1 MIQLNKVS
9 LDRSGKRVLT
19 DIDLRVQQGQT
30 LGIIGL
36 SGSGKSTLLYVLA
49 GILKPSQG
57 SLESGTDDLTTALVF
72 QDHGLFPWKT
82 VRQNIQLGRLNQAPD
97 PQRLDRIIKDLSIGD
112 ILDVYPHQLSGGQSQ
127 RVAIAR
133 ALYQGA
139 SLILMDEPTAS
150 LDEFNRINLRKT
162 LQDLKANYDM
172 TLVYVTHQLREALA
186 LCDQILILHEGRVK
200 GQVDPRDFADES
212 ALMTYMR
219 EVISNA

>member
-9 LDRSGKRVLT
+9 LDRSEKRVLT
-19 DIDLRVQQGQT
+19 DIDLKVQQGQT

-57 SLESGTDDLTTALVF
+57 SLDTGTEDLTTALVF

-133 ALYQGA
+133 ALYQEA

-186 LCDQILILHEGRVK
+186 LCDQILILHEGQVK
-200 GQVDPRDFADES
+200 GQVDPRDFADER

>member
-19 DIDLRVQQGQT
+19 DIDLKVQQGQT

-57 SLESGTDDLTTALVF
+57 SLESGTKDLTTALVF

-112 ILDVYPHQLSGGQSQ
+112 ILEAYPHQLSGGQSQ

-133 ALYQGA
+133 ALYQEA

-200 GQVDPRDFADES
+200 GQVDPRDFADEKG
-212 ALMTYMR
+212 LTTYMR